1 MKDNIL
7 ITLAWLVIIGGT
19 LIVHSQE
26 FEDEQMR
33 AEMRAAEAG
42 TDKYLILKEDI
53 MELNLIKI
61 DEILDEMVRAKHVVT
76 EVYRGDGVEI
86 KINYQGTLDDGFEVY
101 SKYQQDAITVSE
113 RLNVFEDYE
122 VCEDGDIIFW
132 FKEDIVKI

>member
-1 MKDNIL
+1 MKDNVL

-42 TDKYLILKEDI
+42 TDKYLIKEDI
-53 MELNLIKI
+53 MELNLIKV

-76 EVYRGDGVEI
+76 AVYRGDGVEI
-86 KINYQGTLDDGFEVY
+86 KINYQGTLGDDFEVY

-132 FKEDIVKI
+132 FKEDIIKI

>member
-1 MKDNIL
+1 MKDNIM

-33 AEMRAAEAG
+33 AEMAAAEAG
-42 TDKYLILKEDI
+42 TDKYLIKEDI

-76 EVYRGDGVEI
+76 AVYRGDGVEI
-86 KINYQGTLDDGFEVY
+86 KINYQGTLGDSFEVY

>member
-1 MKDNIL
+1 MDNIL
-7 ITLAWLVIIGGT
+7 ITLAWLVVVIGGT
-19 LIVHSQE
+19 LMVHSQE
-26 FEDEQMR
+26 FEQIK
-33 AEMRAAEAG
+33 AEMRAVQAE
-42 TDKYLILKEDI
+42 TDKYVILNKEDI
-53 MELNLIKI
+53 MELNLIKV

-76 EVYRGDGVEI
+76 AVYRGDGVEI
-86 KINYQGTLDDGFEVY
+86 KINYQGTLGDDFEVY